1 MICRR
6 RAATVLCALLFWYG
20 AGGSAWAEAG
30 SLAKPE
36 PCNRGQFRVILD
48 VGHTAEVPGAIS
60 ARGVGEYHFN
70 LWLAQEIKQRLLDA
84 GFTSTA
90 LLVTSGPAKPSLIK
104 RVALANRS
112 PAHLFLS
119 IHHDS
124 VPTWFIETWEYE
136 GKASRFSDRFKGHSI
151 FISNENS
158 EVKASLLFGKFL
170 GQQLKARGL
179 QYASHYTEPFM
190 RTRQRELVDTDA
202 GVYRFDQLVVLRKT
216 RMPAVLLEAGSII
229 NRDEELLV
237 ASPERHSLISDAV
250 TKAVEQFCA
259 LQLPR
264 DPNQFRPRRPG
275 KPEAVSAANPRR

>member
-1 MICRR
+1 MTRHIAT
-6 RAATVLCALLFWYG
+6 AAFCALLLAYG
-20 AGGSAWAEAG
+20 AGDSAWAEAG
-30 SLAKPE
+30 SPAKPDR
-36 PCNRGQFRVILD
+36 CNRGQFRVILD
-48 VGHTAEVPGAIS
+48 VGHTAEVPGAMS

-70 LWLAQEIKQRLLDA
+70 LWLAQEIKQRLLNA

-90 LLVTSGPAKPSLIK
+90 LLVTAGAAKPSLIK
-104 RVALANRS
+104 RVALANLS

-124 VPTWFIETWEYE
+124 VPTWFIEKWEYE
-136 GKASRFSDRFKGHSI
+136 GKERRFSDRFKGHSI
-151 FISNENS
+151 FVSNDNS
-158 EVKASLLFGKFL
+158 EGMASLQFGKFL

-190 RTRQRELVDTDA
+190 RTRQRLLVDADA

-237 ASPERHSLISDAV
+237 VSPERHSLISDAV
-250 TKAVEQFCA
+250 TEAVEQFCA
-259 LQLPR
+259 VRLPR

-275 KPEAVSAANPRR
+275 RPEAVSAANPPR